1 MGSYIDRVGFFDRN
15 GLDSSSEANVR
26 CNRQEYGNMK
36 VIRQCMRMRM
46 VQEFSFANGI
56 FLEKQSLIIFNLWF
70 K

>member
-1 MGSYIDRVGFFDRN
+1 MYAQ
-15 GLDSSSEANVR
+15 L
-26 CNRQEYGNMK
+26 
-36 VIRQCMRMRM
+36 